1 MLTRL
6 DQIANQNHLQLVKAL
21 LPHLSMREQQ
31 TLSVLIKFM
40 ELKNVMQYY
49 SQLPHPLQ
57 TGNTATATGQSGE
70 EEDFLDILA
79 DVREHCEGKEQEMI
93 DQALQ
98 MMSMIELYSLFS
110 EPPGTDS

>member
-1 MLTRL
+1 MLSRL

-21 LPHLSMREQQ
+21 LPHLSMHNQQ
-31 TLSVLIKFM
+31 MLSVLIKFM

-57 TGNTATATGQSGE
+57 TDNTAPGQSGE
-70 EEDFLDILA
+70 GEDFLDILA

-110 EPPGTDS
+110 EPPGADS